1 VTAWNALLPASEVAD
16 FNTRTPAAQF
26 EEKIL
31 DPLRVIVADDESIIR
46 LDLKE
51 TLRKM
56 GHEIVGEAGDGR
68 RAVELARQL
77 QPDLVVLDIKMP
89 EMDGIDA
96 AKIIAD
102 EKIAPVLLVT
112 AYSQIDLVNRARD
125 AGVFG
130 YMVKP
135 FQESDLLPAIQIA
148 IARFQEYLEIA
159 RQTATL
165 EEQLETRKL
174 VDRAKG
180 ILMDR
185 HGLREQD
192 AYRRIQQQSMNLR
205 RSMREVAEAIII
217 ASEV

>member
-1 VTAWNALLPASEVAD
+1 ME
-16 FNTRTPAAQF
+16 
-26 EEKIL
+26 
-31 DPLRVIVADDESIIR
+31 PLRIVVADDESIIR

-51 TLRKM
+51 TLLKM
-56 GHEIVGEAGDGR
+56 GHHVVGEAGDGQ
-68 RAVELARQL
+68 RAVELAREL
-77 QPDLVVLDIKMP
+77 RPDLVVLDIKMP
-89 EMDGIDA
+89 VMDGIDA
-96 AKIIAD
+96 AKVIAD

-112 AYSQIDLVNRARD
+112 AYSQLDLVNRARD

-130 YMVKP
+130 YVVKP

-148 IARFQEYLEIA
+148 IARFQEYVEIA
-159 RQTATL
+159 QQAATL

-180 ILMDR
+180 ILMDKQ
-185 HGLREQD
+185 GLREQE

-217 ASEV
+217 ASEVGV

>member
-1 VTAWNALLPASEVAD
+1 LPASEVAD
-16 FNTRTPAAQF
+16 STTCPSVSQTVERAV
-26 EEKIL
+26 
-31 DPLRVIVADDESIIR
+31 DPLRIIVADDESIIR

-51 TLRKM
+51 TLQKM
-56 GHEIVGEAGDGR
+56 GHQIIGEAGDGR

-77 QPDLVVLDIKMP
+77 RPDLVVLDIKMP

-96 AKIIAD
+96 AKLIAD

-130 YMVKP
+130 YVVKP

-159 RQTATL
+159 RQAANL
-165 EEQLETRKL
+165 EDQLETRKL

>member
-1 VTAWNALLPASEVAD
+1 LRKRLKIGVVTV
-16 FNTRTPAAQF
+16 
-26 EEKIL
+26 
-31 DPLRVIVADDESIIR
+31 DPLRVVVADDESIIR

-51 TLRKM
+51 TLQRL
-56 GHEIVGEAGDGR
+56 GHEVIGEAGDGR

-89 EMDGIDA
+89 ELDGIDA
-96 AKIIAD
+96 AKVIAE

-112 AYSQIDLVNRARD
+112 AYSQLDLVNRARD

-130 YMVKP
+130 YVVKP
-135 FQESDLLPAIQIA
+135 FKESDLLPAIQIA
-148 IARFQEYLEIA
+148 IARFQEYMEICQQA
-159 RQTATL
+159 KTL

-185 HGLREQD
+185 HGLREHE
-192 AYRRIQQQSMNLR
+192 AYRRIQQQSMNMR

>member
-1 VTAWNALLPASEVAD
+1 ME
-16 FNTRTPAAQF
+16 
-26 EEKIL
+26 
-31 DPLRVIVADDESIIR
+31 PLRIVVADDESIIR

-51 TLRKM
+51 TLLRL
-56 GHEIVGEAGDGR
+56 GHDVVGEAGDGR

-77 QPDLVVLDIKMP
+77 RPDLVVLDIKMP

-96 AKIIAD
+96 AKLIAE

-112 AYSQIDLVNRARD
+112 AYSQLDLVNRARD

-130 YMVKP
+130 YVVKP

-148 IARFQEYLEIA
+148 IARFQEYVEIA
-159 RQTATL
+159 QQAASL

-180 ILMDR
+180 ILMDK
-185 HGLREQD
+185 HGLREQE

-205 RSMREVAEAIII
+205 RTMREVAEAIII
-217 ASEV
+217 ASGVGV

>member
-1 VTAWNALLPASEVAD
+1 VFGVRTGNRIP
-16 FNTRTPAAQF
+16 NTEDRTPNTEHRT
-26 EEKIL
+26 EEKPVE
-31 DPLRVIVADDESIIR
+31 PLRVVVADDESIIR

-56 GHEIVGEAGDGR
+56 GHDVVGEAGDGK

-77 QPDLVVLDIKMP
+77 RPDLVVLDIKMP

-96 AKIIAD
+96 AKVIAD

-112 AYSQIDLVNRARD
+112 AYSQLDLVNRARD

-130 YMVKP
+130 YVVKP

-148 IARFQEYLEIA
+148 IARFQEYLDIA
-159 RQTATL
+159 QQAKSL
-165 EEQLETRKL
+165 EEQLVTRKL

-185 HGLREQD
+185 HGLREQE

>member
-1 VTAWNALLPASEVAD
+1 MENPVDS
-16 FNTRTPAAQF
+16 
-26 EEKIL
+26 
-31 DPLRVIVADDESIIR
+31 LRVVVADDESIIR

-51 TLRKM
+51 MLSKL
-56 GHEIVGEAGDGR
+56 GHQVVGEAGDGR

-77 QPDLVVLDIKMP
+77 RPNLVVLDIKMP

-96 AKIIAD
+96 AKVIAD
-102 EKIAPVLLVT
+102 EKLAPVLLVT

-130 YMVKP
+130 YVVKP

-148 IARFQEYLEIA
+148 IARFQEYLEIS
-159 RQTATL
+159 RQAASL
-165 EEQLETRKL
+165 EDQLETRKI

-180 ILMDR
+180 ILMDK
-185 HGLREQD
+185 HGLKEQE

-205 RSMREVAEAIII
+205 RTMREVAEAIII
-217 ASEV
+217 ANDV